1 MVELVSSYVS
11 SKNLSTTLSESL
23 LYSHQEAIISQP
35 DKLMKTHFKTLFC
48 KHGVLPSRLNGLT
61 CLLWG
66 VFCPQGF
73 GGLDCL
79 LNCYCARRCQLAR
92 SHFQMQRG
100 CPKARSRLPRNQS
113 PNQKKACCPGRPR
126 RWVSSGTLL
135 KVV

>member
-35 DKLMKTHFKTLFC
+35 DKLMKTHFKTFFC
-48 KHGVLPSRLNGLT
+48 KHGVLPSRLNGST

-92 SHFQMQRG
+92 SHFQIQRG
-100 CPKARSRLPRNQS
+100 CPES
-113 PNQKKACCPGRPR
+113 PFQVAKKPIPKSEKSLLSGRPW
-126 RWVSSGTLL
+126 RWVSAGTLL